1 MEHAGESEKQ
11 KKSRISWKNIN
22 VVKTFLETC
31 IHEISVNGREGSS
44 LKALSWKKV
53 ADVLKGTHNFSV
65 DRKQM
70 KNHYD
75 YLKGKY
81 GAWLLLKNKTGNV
94 YDPST
99 NTFNLTPEEW
109 EIEIKKNKYIETLR
123 TTSLP
128 FPELCAQLFDG
139 SVATGVDSW
148 GPTSVEPIP
157 HGHTS
162 SDGPIVVEEEVE
174 FQGAQA
180 MSTSTGQCS
189 SHKQSKK
196 LKSKGKQAN
205 SAIDEEFLNVI
216 RLVASKHGKPEAPSK
231 PEPPTFDDCMN
242 KLKMLGWEE
251 DDPFYGV
258 ALAIFCDPNDLYREA
273 WMKIDANLLP
283 NWVKMI
289 GKKLGFM

>member
-1 MEHAGESEKQ
+1 
-11 KKSRISWKNIN
+11 
-22 VVKTFLETC
+22 
-31 IHEISVNGREGSS
+31 
-44 LKALSWKKV
+44 
-53 ADVLKGTHNFSV
+53 
-65 DRKQM
+65 M

-139 SVATGVDSW
+139 SVATGVESW
-148 GPTSVEPIP
+148 GPTSVEPMP

-174 FQGAQA
+174 FQGAHT

-196 LKSKGKQAN
+196 LK
-205 SAIDEEFLNVI
+205 
-216 RLVASKHGKPEAPSK
+216 
-231 PEPPTFDDCMN
+231 
-242 KLKMLGWEE
+242 
-251 DDPFYGV
+251 
-258 ALAIFCDPNDLYREA
+258 
-273 WMKIDANLLP
+273 
-283 NWVKMI
+283 
-289 GKKLGFM
+289 

>member
-1 MEHAGESEKQ
+1 M
-11 KKSRISWKNIN
+11 
-22 VVKTFLETC
+22 
-31 IHEISVNGREGSS
+31 
-44 LKALSWKKV
+44 
-53 ADVLKGTHNFSV
+53 
-65 DRKQM
+65 
-70 KNHYD
+70 
-75 YLKGKY
+75 
-81 GAWLLLKNKTGNV
+81 
-94 YDPST
+94 
-99 NTFNLTPEEW
+99 
-109 EIEIKKNKYIETLR
+109 
-123 TTSLP
+123 
-128 FPELCAQLFDG
+128 
-139 SVATGVDSW
+139 
-148 GPTSVEPIP
+148 P

-174 FQGAQA
+174 FQGAHT

-196 LKSKGKQAN
+196 LKSNGKQAN

-216 RLVASKHGKPEAPSK
+216 RLVASKHVKPEAPLK

-251 DDPFYGV
+251 DDPLYGV

-273 WMKIDANLLP
+273 WMKIGAELLP

>member
-11 KKSRISWKNIN
+11 KKCRISWKNMN

-53 ADVLKGTHNFSV
+53 ADVLNGTHKFSV

-109 EIEIKKNKYIETLR
+109 EVEIKKNKYIETLR

-139 SVATGVDSW
+139 SVATGVESW
-148 GPTSVEPIP
+148 GPTSTEPMP

-174 FQGAQA
+174 FEGAQD

-189 SHKQSKK
+189 KSKK
-196 LKSKGKQAN
+196 LKTKGKQAN
-205 SAIDEEFLNVI
+205 SAIDEEVLTVI
-216 RLVASKHGKPEAPSK
+216 RLVASKHAKPEAPSK

-242 KLKMLGWEE
+242 KLKMLGWEG
-251 DDPFYGV
+251 DDPLYGV

-273 WMKIDANLLP
+273 WMKIEAEL
-283 NWVKMI
+283 
-289 GKKLGFM
+289 